1 MSVPVSEDMEIL
13 FFENIFFGHCQ
24 FEALRLFFFFEKMAQ
39 GCPQNQNLN
48 LIRVSNN
55 TN

>member
-1 MSVPVSEDMEIL
+1 MSVPVSEDLEIL
-13 FFENIFFGHCQ
+13 FFENIIFGHCQ
-24 FEALRLFFFFEKMAQ
+24 FEALRLFFFEKIAQ
-39 GCPQNQNLN
+39 GCPKNQNLN